1 MAKKS
6 NLSKFIYIGLWLLF
20 FFVFELCTSFIR
32 SFSIKF
38 DNYIMY
44 SKCFLLTLL
53 VLYKRKDEFRSY
65 FIALHLFYCGL
76 LFLFNLDYMFSD
88 KFISPAWTND
98 IMALVGAWSALLFY
112 RSKQIISKI
121 AILGLGISVL
131 ALLMYNFKY
140 IIYFNNYNSFTYIRD
155 IWVNPT
161 LYSITDKNKEKIQL
175 ERNTIYIIDFWH
187 TRCGYCFESFPE
199 LDNRNKNNTNPNIKY
214 VSVNYPLN
222 IDKEN
227 QAFERMEQYNYSFPV
242 WQGSALIDSAF
253 GIRVFPTIVAYRNDT
268 ILYKGNM
275 ERLDD
280 FLETLK

>member
-1 MAKKS
+1 MLPKY
-6 NLSKFIYIGLWLLF
+6 FI
-20 FFVFELCTSFIR
+20 
-32 SFSIKF
+32 
-38 DNYIMY
+38 
-44 SKCFLLTLL
+44 LTLI
-53 VLYKRKDEFRSY
+53 VLRKWKNEFTQY
-65 FIALHLFYCGL
+65 FAALHIFLG
-76 LFLFNLDYMFSD
+76 LFLFIFLYGYLIND
-88 KFISPAWTND
+88 KVSLSAWTNE
-98 IMALVGAWSALLFY
+98 IMGLFGAWSALLFY
-112 RSKQIISKI
+112 RSKQIISKATI
-121 AILGLGISVL
+121 VASALL
-131 ALLMYNFKY
+131 ALSVLMYNYKY
-140 IIYFNNYNSFTYIRD
+140 IKYFNSFGSFTYIRD
-155 IWVNPT
+155 IWVNPA

-187 TRCGYCFESFPE
+187 TACGYCFDGFPE

-214 VSVNYPLN
+214 VSVNYPLK